1 MIKFYYCLL
10 HAHLKAY
17 DLHMYIITD
26 NDMIGQVWEYKI
38 IKLLPSFF
46 KNRDNHD
53 KNGEDT
59 TNDLE

>member
-1 MIKFYYCLL
+1 
-10 HAHLKAY
+10 
-17 DLHMYIITD
+17 MYIITD